1 MMILPNLLVTFAET
15 AEHAEESAGG
25 IASLGIDPLAILAQA
40 VTFLVLFFII
50 KKFALEKIVASLEER
65 RQTID
70 KGVKLGYEMQD
81 ERDKLEE
88 KIDAQLHKTRL
99 EADKIVAQAHQD
111 ATEVLKEA
119 EASAARKVDAMLV
132 DAQAKIK
139 EDMKKAKQELEK
151 DMRGLVADATEVI
164 IGEKLDARK
173 DDSLIRRALAGVRK

>member
-1 MMILPNLLVTFAET
+1 MILTSLMTTFAET

-25 IASLGIDPLAILAQA
+25 IASLGIDPIAILAQA

-50 KKFALEKIVASLEER
+50 KKFALEKIVNSLEER

-70 KGVKLGYEMQD
+70 KGVKLGYEMEA
-81 ERDKLEE
+81 EREKLEE
-88 KIDAQLHKTRL
+88 KIEEQLHKTRI

-111 ATEVLKEA
+111 AGEVLKQA

-132 DAQAKIK
+132 DAHAKIE
-139 EDMKKAKQELEK
+139 EDMKKAKTELEK
-151 DMRGLVADATEVI
+151 DMLNLVADATEVI

-173 DDSLIRRALAGVRK
+173 DDSLIKRALAGVRR